1 MRWLTICIIYTIG
14 WLAAT
19 IFIVTLNAMYP
30 DVARKVLLITFI
42 MIAADRIRH
51 GLSGIIEEVTER
63 RD

>member
-19 IFIVTLNAMYP
+19 IFIVTLNVMYP

-42 MIAADRIRH
+42 MIAADRISY
-51 GLSGIIEEVTER
+51 GLNEIIEEVTER